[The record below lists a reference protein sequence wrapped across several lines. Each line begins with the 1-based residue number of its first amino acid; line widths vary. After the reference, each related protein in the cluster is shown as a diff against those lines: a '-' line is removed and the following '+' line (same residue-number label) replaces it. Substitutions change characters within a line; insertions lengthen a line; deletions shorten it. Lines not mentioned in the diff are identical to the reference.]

1 MSTRNQLFFNLVVTI
16 NCLYHRQINHLQM
29 NVNNWKLKKNWKIFP
44 SLFSFLVLP
53 SASSCFPLWRWCRL
67 PALPPLVPRKAGS
80 TALFR
85 VTPPSGLPWS
95 GSLRD
100 SRTRVWLIHTSRP
113 NNLTHWFQRG
123 QTVSIIPHHHTSGTL
138 HTTVISACGFSS
150 SRPPW
155 VTHTHT
161 HTRSSVMFRRFQL
174 PFYGDFKFTI
184 PLNLWPLNGG
194 IPSALKSDW
203 WAWSLMRII
212 SCLASRPAQRL
223 LISAESCTL
232 IHG

>member
-1 MSTRNQLFFNLVVTI
+1 
-16 NCLYHRQINHLQM
+16 M
-29 NVNNWKLKKNWKIFP
+29 NVNNWKLKKKKKKKILP

-53 SASSCFPLWRWCRL
+53 SASSCFPLWRWRRL

-138 HTTVISACGFSS
+138 HTTVISAWGFSS
-150 SRPPW
+150 SRPPR
-155 VTHTHT
+155 VTHT

-174 PFYGDFKFTI
+174 PFMGI
-184 PLNLWPLNGG
+184 SNLRFL
-194 IPSALKSDW
+194 
-203 WAWSLMRII
+203 
-212 SCLASRPAQRL
+212 
-223 LISAESCTL
+223 
-232 IHG
+232 